1 MKTRALPIMAAFC
14 LGALMVPLA
23 GCNRDTNPIHA
34 DRDAQ
39 GNTHVTVDGQK
50 VDQNVDRANQDMKSA
65 GEQIK
70 EGANQAGA
78 AIERGANKVGN
89 QIETKVVPA
98 AKEALSNASITAKVK
113 SRLAQDPAINALYV
127 NVDTNDGQ
135 VTLSGKVALPEQKAQ
150 AEKVAR
156 ETDGVKDVV
165 NQLQVTGNAPA
176 APPSGS

>member
-23 GCNRDTNPIHA
+23 GCNRDTSPVHA
-34 DRDAQ
+34 ERDAQ
-39 GNTHVTVDGQK
+39 GNTHVTVDNQQ
-50 VDQNVDRANQDMKSA
+50 VHQNVDKADQSLKNTGD
-65 GEQIK
+65 QIK

-78 AIERGANKVGN
+78 ALERGANKVGN

-98 AKEALSNASITAKVK
+98 AREALSNASITAKVK

-127 NVDTNDGQ
+127 NVDTTDGH

-165 NQLQVTGNAPA
+165 NQIQVTGT
-176 APPSGS
+176 SGS

>member
-1 MKTRALPIMAAFC
+1 MKIRALPIMAAFC

-23 GCNRDTNPIHA
+23 GCNRDTNPVHA

-39 GNTHVTVDGQK
+39 GNTHVTVDNQQ
-50 VDQNVDRANQDMKSA
+50 VHQNVDQADQSLKKT

-127 NVDTNDGQ
+127 NVDTNDGH

-165 NQLQVTGNAPA
+165 NQLQVTGNAP
-176 APPSGS
+176 SGS

>member
-1 MKTRALPIMAAFC
+1 MKTRALPVMAAFC

-23 GCNRDTNPIHA
+23 GCNRDTNPVHA
-34 DRDAQ
+34 ERDAQ
-39 GNTHVTVDGQK
+39 GNTHVTVDNQQVDRN
-50 VDQNVDRANQDMKSA
+50 VDQADQSLKKT

-78 AIERGANKVGN
+78 AIQRGADKVGT
-89 QIETKVVPA
+89 QIQTKVVPA

-127 NVDTNDGQ
+127 NVDTTDGR
-135 VTLSGKVALPEQKAQ
+135 VTLSGKVALPGQKAE

-165 NQLQVTGNAPA
+165 NQIQVTDNAPT
-176 APPSGS
+176 GS

>member
-1 MKTRALPIMAAFC
+1 MKTKTFPIMAAFW
-14 LGALMVPLA
+14 LGSLMIPLA
-23 GCNRDTNPIHA
+23 GCNQDTNPVHA

-50 VDQNVDRANQDMKSA
+50 VDQNVDRANQDMKNA

-78 AIERGANKVGN
+78 AIQRGADKVGN

-127 NVDTNDGQ
+127 NVDTNDGR

-156 ETDGVKDVV
+156 ETDGVKNVV
-165 NQLQVTGNAPA
+165 NQLQVTGNVPA
-176 APPSGS
+176 ARPSGS

>member
-1 MKTRALPIMAAFC
+1 MKTRALPILAAFC

-23 GCNRDTNPIHA
+23 GCDRDTNPVHA
-34 DRDAQ
+34 EKDAQ
-39 GNTHVTVDGQK
+39 GDTHVTVDGQQ
-50 VDQNVDRANQDMKSA
+50 VDQNVDRANESMKNT

-78 AIERGANKVGN
+78 AIQRGADKVGTEI
-89 QIETKVVPA
+89 QTKVVPA

-127 NVDTNDGQ
+127 DVDTSDGR
-135 VTLSGKVALPEQKAQ
+135 VTLSGKVALPGQKAQ

-156 ETDGVKDVV
+156 ETEGVREVV
-165 NQLQVTGNAPA
+165 NQLQVTGNVPA

>member
-14 LGALMVPLA
+14 LGAMVVPLA
-23 GCNRDTNPIHA
+23 GCNSDTSPVHA
-34 DRDAQ
+34 QRDAQ
-39 GNTHVTVDGQK
+39 GNTQVTIDNQQVH
-50 VDQNVDRANQDMKSA
+50 QNVDQANQSMKNA

-70 EGANQAGA
+70 EGADKAGA
-78 AIERGANKVGN
+78 AIQRGADKVGN

-127 NVDTNDGQ
+127 NVDTSEGR
-135 VTLSGKVALPEQKAQ
+135 VTLSGKVALPEQKAE

-156 ETDGVKDVV
+156 ETDGVRDVV
-165 NQLQVTGNAPA
+165 NQLQVTGNAP
-176 APPSGS
+176 SGT

>member
-1 MKTRALPIMAAFC
+1 MKTRALPIMAAFW

-23 GCNRDTNPIHA
+23 GCNRDTNPVHA

-50 VDQNVDRANQDMKSA
+50 VDQNVDRANQDMKNA

-70 EGANQAGA
+70 DGANQAGA
-78 AIERGANKVGN
+78 AIQRGADKVGN

-98 AKEALSNASITAKVK
+98 AKEALSNAGITAKVK

-127 NVDTNDGQ
+127 NVDTADGR
-135 VTLSGKVALPEQKAQ
+135 VTLSGKVALAEQKAE

-165 NQLQVTGNAPA
+165 NQLQVTGNVPA

>member
-1 MKTRALPIMAAFC
+1 M
-14 LGALMVPLA
+14 
-23 GCNRDTNPIHA
+23 
-34 DRDAQ
+34 
-39 GNTHVTVDGQK
+39 
-50 VDQNVDRANQDMKSA
+50 
-65 GEQIK
+65 
-70 EGANQAGA
+70 
-78 AIERGANKVGN
+78 
-89 QIETKVVPA
+89 
-98 AKEALSNASITAKVK
+98 K

-127 NVDTNDGQ
+127 NVDTNDGH